1 MTTGTL
7 ITLELYQSMIVFFYF
22 TYLVSAVTGGYC
34 FSNTL
39 AVKFSVIFII
49 SHLLRNLIGFLE
61 KV

>member
-7 ITLELYQSMIVFFYF
+7 ITLQLYWSMIVFFYF
-22 TYLVSAVTGGYC
+22 TCFVSAVTDGYC

-39 AVKFSVIFII
+39 AVKFSVIFVI